1 MGVVMGLSSVS
12 RIIAGLGGLLVS
24 LIALGPLVT
33 FSLLMMPHS
42 FSLLMLVIFG
52 GLVALGSV
60 GRFNQ
65 ASVLGL
71 LAYVMA
77 LLLASWPWFSTN
89 PIGSMLRLTPLL
101 LIPIVVAGFQVKLLN
116 ASASQGVSPLFSIGS
131 LLLMFQPWPGPLIG
145 AAWAVAGGVTAAFE
159 AFSMPVLPTLT
170 FMVTYLVGIVMQV
183 QPHGAQW
190 A

>member
-1 MGVVMGLSSVS
+1 MGVVMGLSSIS

-101 LIPIVVAGFQVKLLN
+101 LIPIVV
-116 ASASQGVSPLFSIGS
+116 
-131 LLLMFQPWPGPLIG
+131 
-145 AAWAVAGGVTAAFE
+145 
-159 AFSMPVLPTLT
+159 
-170 FMVTYLVGIVMQV
+170 VG
-183 QPHGAQW
+183 
-190 A
+190 

>member
-1 MGVVMGLSSVS
+1 MRLSSVS

-33 FSLLMMPHS
+33 FSLLMIPHS

-101 LIPIVVAGFQVKLLN
+101 LIPLIVVGFQVKLLN
-116 ASASQGVSPLFSIGS
+116 ASASQG
-131 LLLMFQPWPGPLIG
+131 
-145 AAWAVAGGVTAAFE
+145 
-159 AFSMPVLPTLT
+159 
-170 FMVTYLVGIVMQV
+170 LVHCSQ
-183 QPHGAQW
+183 
-190 A
+190 

>member
-1 MGVVMGLSSVS
+1 MGLSSIS

-33 FSLLMMPHS
+33 FSLLMMLHS

-52 GLVALGSV
+52 GLVVLGSV

-89 PIGSMLRLTPLL
+89 P
-101 LIPIVVAGFQVKLLN
+101 
-116 ASASQGVSPLFSIGS
+116 
-131 LLLMFQPWPGPLIG
+131 
-145 AAWAVAGGVTAAFE
+145 
-159 AFSMPVLPTLT
+159 
-170 FMVTYLVGIVMQV
+170 
-183 QPHGAQW
+183 
-190 A
+190 